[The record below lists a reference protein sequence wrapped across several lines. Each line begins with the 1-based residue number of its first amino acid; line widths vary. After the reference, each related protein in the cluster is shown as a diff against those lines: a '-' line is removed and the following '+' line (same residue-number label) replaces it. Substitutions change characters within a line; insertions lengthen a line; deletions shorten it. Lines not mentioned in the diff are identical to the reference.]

1 MSVTRIKTTEIRTT
15 AIRTVAFVAL
25 ALTLSACSAM
35 DRMSQIGAKP
45 ELAPIE
51 NPVKQPGYRSVSM
64 PMPDAQRPLPMAN
77 SLWRPGSRAFFKD
90 QRARRV
96 GDIVTVSVEIADTA
110 EIDNS
115 TTRTRSNTEDADMTN
130 LFGYENQLTKILPEG
145 LNPASLASLG
155 SSSKSA
161 GVGEVERSESI
172 SMTIAAVVT
181 QILPNGNMV
190 VWGHQEVR
198 VNFEVRELMVAGVV
212 RPEDISSSNTIKHT
226 QIAEARIAYGGR
238 GQLTDV
244 QQPRYGQ
251 QVLDII
257 LPF

>member
-1 MSVTRIKTTEIRTT
+1 MSITRLSNPTLRAV
-15 AIRTVAFVAL
+15 AIGAL
-25 ALTLSACSAM
+25 ALMLSACSAL
-35 DRMSQIGAKP
+35 DRMSQIGATP
-45 ELAPIE
+45 ELAPIS

-96 GDIVTVSVEIADTA
+96 GDIVTVSVAISDTA
-110 EIDNS
+110 EIDNT
-115 TTRTRSNTEDADMTN
+115 TTRTRANTEDADMTN
-130 LFGYENQLTKILPEG
+130 MLGFENQLTKVLPEG
-145 LNPASLASLG
+145 TTPSSLVSLG
-155 SSSKSA
+155 SSSKST
-161 GVGEVERSESI
+161 GVGEVERSETI
-172 SMTIAAVVT
+172 TMTIAAVVT

-212 RPEDISSSNTIKHT
+212 RPEDITSANTIKHT

-251 QVLDII
+251 QVLDIV

>member
-1 MSVTRIKTTEIRTT
+1 MLHSLMSRTHRRIAAVGIM
-15 AIRTVAFVAL
+15 AI
-25 ALTLSACSAM
+25 TLSACTAV
-35 DRMSQIGAKP
+35 DRMSQIGAEPK
-45 ELAPIE
+45 LAPIE

-96 GDIVTVSVEIADTA
+96 GDIVTVTVDISDTA
-110 EIDNS
+110 EIDNT
-115 TTRTRSNTEDADMTN
+115 TTRTRANTEDADMTN
-130 LFGYENQLTKILPEG
+130 MFGFENQLTKVLPEG
-145 LNPASLASLG
+145 ASAASLLSLG
-155 SSSKSA
+155 STSKST
-161 GVGEVERSESI
+161 GVGEVERSETI
-172 SMTIAAVVT
+172 TMTIAAVVT

-212 RPEDISSSNTIKHT
+212 RPEDISSSNTVKHT

>member
-1 MSVTRIKTTEIRTT
+1 MSIFSLTKTTARAA
-15 AIRTVAFVAL
+15 AIGAL
-25 ALTLSACSAM
+25 ALTLSACSSL
-35 DRMSQIGAKP
+35 DRISQVGSAP
-45 ELAPIE
+45 QLAPIE

-96 GDIVTVSVEIADTA
+96 GDIVTVSVAIEDTA
-110 EIDNS
+110 EIDNT
-115 TTRTRSNTEDADMTN
+115 TTRTRTNTEDADMTSM
-130 LFGYENQLTKILPEG
+130 LGFENQLSKILPEG
-145 LNPASLASLG
+145 ADPASLVSLG
-155 SSSKSA
+155 STSKST
-161 GVGEVERSESI
+161 GLGEVARSEAI
-172 SMTIAAVVT
+172 TMTVAAVVT

>member
-1 MSVTRIKTTEIRTT
+1 MSIFSLTKTTARAA
-15 AIRTVAFVAL
+15 AIGAL
-25 ALTLSACSAM
+25 ALTLSACSAV
-35 DRMSQIGAKP
+35 DRISQVGAAP
-45 ELAPIE
+45 QLAPIE

-96 GDIVTVSVEIADTA
+96 GDIVTVSVAIEDTA
-110 EIDNS
+110 EIDNT

-130 LFGYENQLTKILPEG
+130 MLGFENQLSKILPEG
-145 LNPASLASLG
+145 TNPASLVSLG
-155 SSSKSA
+155 STSKST
-161 GVGEVERSESI
+161 GLGEVARSEAI
-172 SMTIAAVVT
+172 TMTVAAVVT

-190 VWGHQEVR
+190 IWGHQEVR

>member
-1 MSVTRIKTTEIRTT
+1 MFIFRLSQTT
-15 AIRTVAFVAL
+15 ARAASIAAL
-25 ALTLSACSAM
+25 ALTLSACSAI
-35 DRMSQIGAKP
+35 DRISQVGASP
-45 ELAPIE
+45 QLAPIE
-51 NPVKQPGYRSVSM
+51 NPVKQTGYRSVSM

-96 GDIVTVSVEIADTA
+96 GDIVTVTVDIEDTA
-110 EIDNS
+110 EIDNT

-130 LFGYENQLTKILPEG
+130 MLGFENQLTKILPEG
-145 LNPASLASLG
+145 TNSASLVSLG
-155 SSSKSA
+155 STSKST
-161 GVGEVERSESI
+161 GLGEVERSETI
-172 SMTIAAVVT
+172 TMTVAAVVT

>member
-1 MSVTRIKTTEIRTT
+1 MSNSRLS
-15 AIRTVAFVAL
+15 AL
-25 ALTLSACSAM
+25 AVRTIAIGALSLLLSACSAVN
-35 DRMSQIGAKP
+35 RITQIGVTP
-45 ELAPIE
+45 ELAPIQ
-51 NPVKQPGYRSVSM
+51 NPVKKPGYRSISM

-96 GDIVTVSVEIADTA
+96 GDIVTVSVAISDTA

-115 TTRTRSNTEDADMTN
+115 TTRTRTNSEDADMTSM
-130 LFGYENQLTKILPEG
+130 FGYENQLSKILPEG
-145 LNPASLASLG
+145 VNPNSLVSLG
-155 SSSKSA
+155 SSSKSI
-161 GVGEVERSESI
+161 GSGEVDRSETI
-172 SMTIAAVVT
+172 TMTIAAVVT

-190 VWGHQEVR
+190 IWGHQEVR
-198 VNFEVRELMVAGVV
+198 VNFEVRELMVDGVI